1 MKLFIALSI
10 VTFLSSCAPSD
21 EKEMPSHEKEIKRAK
36 GAMLTADFK
45 RSQSILDEIPA
56 NSKNRHEA
64 DSLYIVAGKAQIFL
78 DSAQN
83 ARRISAPPTEET
95 NTSADIGDSKKI
107 EIGSW
112 KTPTIYGGGSVRIFK
127 KGNDYFKTES
137 FPDGTSFTHRM
148 SMTKQGENRVFKSL
162 EKVSSD
168 TWVVNQL
175 GKLSIVDKVGLVY
188 SVD

>member
-1 MKLFIALSI
+1 MKRFIALSI
-10 VTFLSSCAPSD
+10 VTFLCSCAPSD

-83 ARRISAPPTEET
+83 ARRISA
-95 NTSADIGDSKKI
+95 ADIGDSKKT
-107 EIGSW
+107 E
-112 KTPTIYGGGSVRIFK
+112 KTPAEYGGGSVRIFK
-127 KGNDYFKTES
+127 KENDYFKTES

-148 SMTKQGENRVFKSL
+148 SMTKQGENRVYKSL

-168 TWVVNQL
+168 TWVVNQG

>member
-1 MKLFIALSI
+1 MKLFLALSI
-10 VTFLSSCAPSD
+10 ATFLSSCA
-21 EKEMPSHEKEIKRAK
+21 PSHEKEIKRAK

-56 NSKNRHEA
+56 HSKNRREA

-83 ARRISAPPTEET
+83 AKRISSPATEET
-95 NTSADIGDSKKI
+95 NAEKF

-127 KGNDYFKTES
+127 TGNDYFKTES
-137 FPDGTSFTHRM
+137 FPDGTSFTDKM
-148 SMTKQGENRVFKSL
+148 SMIKQGENRVFKSL

-168 TWVVNQL
+168 TWVVNQ
-175 GKLSIVDKVGLVY
+175 GGGLSIVDKVGLVY